1 MPLDLGKVYVYF
13 GLMRLQDALS
23 HFGTQQKLAEA
34 LGMKQGSISSWDRER
49 IPLARA
55 LQVEK
60 LTRGQLRVDMAL
72 YSRIRRQPGQ

>member
-1 MPLDLGKVYVYF
+1 
-13 GLMRLQDALS
+13 MRLQDAVS
-23 HFGTQQKLAEA
+23 YFGSQNKMAAA

-60 LTRGQLRVDMAL
+60 LSRGKLKADLSMYAHNMRRK
-72 YSRIRRQPGQ
+72 SRSE